1 MTATATTAPAHAPAG
16 GWGTRERTYVEASR
30 DGLDEE
36 MARDPS
42 IFVVGQG
49 IGARGG
55 NFNTTVGLYEK
66 YGAARLRDVPITERG
81 FVGMCTGA
89 AATGSRPVVDFMFV
103 DFILDA
109 MGELIN
115 QTAKLRYMTHGRVN
129 VPIVL
134 RGCFGLGGAA
144 ATHHSGSYFS
154 LFAHLPGFV
163 VALPSTP
170 ADAKGLLK
178 AAIRCDDPVIV
189 LEHKGLLNVRGP
201 VSDAPDLLVP
211 FGVAAVRRRVSGTA
225 GGRRA
230 TVVAIANMVP
240 KVLAAADRLAGEGI
254 DVEVIDP
261 RTIAPLDTG
270 TIAESVRRTGHLLVV
285 DEDYAPCGVG
295 AEIAAVVGA
304 AAFDHL
310 DAPIRRLN
318 AAFAP
323 VPYSPPL
330 ESAVAISAD
339 QIDDAIRATVRGAA

>member
-1 MTATATTAPAHAPAG
+1 MTAIATAPASGTNA
-16 GWGTRERTYVEASR
+16 GTREMTYVEAAR
-30 DGLDEE
+30 AGLDEE

-55 NFNTTVGLYEK
+55 NFNTTLGLYEK

-109 MGELIN
+109 VGELIN
-115 QTAKLRYMTHGRVN
+115 QTAKLRYMTQGRVT

-144 ATHHSGSYFS
+144 ATHHSGSYYS

-189 LEHKGLLNVRGP
+189 LEHKGLLNARGP
-201 VSDAPDLLVP
+201 VSGDPDLLVP
-211 FGVAAVRRRVSGTA
+211 FGVAAVRRHLSGH
-225 GGRRA
+225 GRGV
-230 TVVAIANMVP
+230 TVVALANMVP
-240 KVLAAADRLAGEGI
+240 KVLAAAERLASEGI

-261 RTIAPLDTG
+261 RTVAPLDIE
-270 TIAESVRRTGHLLVV
+270 TIAGSVRRTGHLLVV
-285 DEDYAPCGVG
+285 DEDYAPFGVG
-295 AEIAAVVGA
+295 AEIAAQVGA
-304 AAFDHL
+304 DAFDHL

-318 AAFAP
+318 ATFAP

-330 ESAVAISAD
+330 EAAVSIATD
-339 QIDDAIRATVRGAA
+339 QIDAAIRSVVRG